1 MIALDKIADRVK
13 KIEQNAAL
21 LNLNCIKAFCYD
33 GTKALTDSKIE
44 NGQGNV
50 AFNYCSWN
58 NYRL

>member
-33 GTKALTDSKIE
+33 GTKALTDSKLE
-44 NGQGNV
+44 DGQGTV
-50 AFNYCSWN
+50 TF
-58 NYRL
+58 